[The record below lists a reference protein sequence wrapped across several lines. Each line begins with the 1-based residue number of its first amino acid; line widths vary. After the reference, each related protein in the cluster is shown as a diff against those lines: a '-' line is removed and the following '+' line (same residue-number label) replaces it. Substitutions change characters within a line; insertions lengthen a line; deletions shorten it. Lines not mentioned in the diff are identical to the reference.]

1 VAHRVIIL
9 NAVRE
14 QQLCSFAAGLPPRSN
29 AALRRLA
36 AELGQHLVCLV
47 QHIALLV
54 DCHVVGILMTVS
66 VQSNF
71 MVFVSDCC
79 TIFWERLERVSGDEP
94 CCFDV
99 VLVEQLEQSL
109 HTDGASE
116 YSCRESQMKSMTSW
130 EDDLPL
136 LMSLV
141 ESSPPYEPSHPA
153 TASMSTPSVHG
164 QRQPIE
170 AFTCQQHTIADQ
182 NSLLAH
188 VCRVFTRYS
197 KISKGGGTVD

>member
-1 VAHRVIIL
+1 MAHRVVIL
-9 NAVRE
+9 DAVRE
-14 QQLCSFAAGLPPRSN
+14 QQLRSFAASLPPRSD
-29 AALRRLA
+29 AAFRRLA
-36 AELGQHLVCLV
+36 AELGQHLICLV

-54 DCHVVGILMTVS
+54 DCHVIRVLVTVS
-66 VQSNF
+66 VQSDL
-71 MVFVSDCC
+71 MVFVSNCC
-79 TIFWERLERVSGDEP
+79 TILWECLERVSGDEP
-94 CCFDV
+94 CGFDV

-116 YSCRESQMKSMTSW
+116 YSCRDSQTRQMTRW
-130 EDDLPL
+130 EEELPL

-153 TASMSTPSVHG
+153 TASMSTPVVYR
-164 QRQPIE
+164 QRRPIE

-188 VCRVFTRYS
+188 LCCVFTRYS
-197 KISKGGGTVD
+197 RFSKGGGTVD